1 MDITSAV
8 QRITDRWFLSEPL
21 LFGAFCAHQLIPNRS
36 MQCAM
41 RSGQRRIEYNP
52 DWLEE
57 LKEIEISELLRR
69 EVIRIIL
76 KHPYERQP
84 VNAIPEILYA
94 ASNVTIFEHS
104 GTSITPQLW
113 EEIDWPRG
121 KSFEEYY
128 NFLSHVLPPQPNRF
142 GVTANDDNDS
152 SEDDTNSSDSGQS
165 ERQSSDNGKE
175 SRSGNSDASDEEQDS
190 SEESGSDSTDD
201 ESSSKNSGQSKSSS
215 GKNDKESRSGDSD
228 ASDEERDGSGGGS
241 RSEKGKSDN
250 DSSEIYDCEI
260 SQEITPPCPK
270 SLREIY
276 DNGIDATE
284 LWGEDGLQFDYIN
297 GLIENAMLTSSW
309 GSMPGNLKDLMKA
322 STIKSENIRR
332 RLDMFRTSIIS
343 TNRRLT
349 RMRPSRRYGWMQMG
363 VLHPYVSHL
372 LIAVDTSGSIIGE
385 DLKRFFGV
393 VNSFFTY
400 GIPHIDV
407 IQFDCALHFPLL
419 SLDKVTRRIELRGGG
434 GTNFQPAVNYFT
446 EHNEYDGMLVFTD
459 GYAPKPTV
467 PPNRKILWVLKDLSC
482 YNEFEM
488 TPKVYL

>member
-21 LFGAFCAHQLIPNRS
+21 LFGAFCAHKLVPNRS

-52 DWLEE
+52 DWLAE

-142 GVTANDDNDS
+142 GVTDTDSSDEDSDS
-152 SEDDTNSSDSGQS
+152 SEGSG
-165 ERQSSDNGKE
+165 
-175 SRSGNSDASDEEQDS
+175 SGNDDDS
-190 SEESGSDSTDD
+190 SES
-201 ESSSKNSGQSKSSS
+201 SGQSKSSS

-228 ASDEERDGSGGGS
+228 TSDEKRDSSCQGNESAK
-241 RSEKGKSDN
+241 SENDN
-250 DSSEIYDCEI
+250 DLSEIYDFEI
-260 SQEITPPCPK
+260 SGEITQPCPK
-270 SLREIY
+270 SLREIC

-284 LWGEDGLQFDYIN
+284 LWGEDELQFNYIN

-349 RMRPSRRYGWMQMG
+349 RMRPSRRYGWTQMG
-363 VLHPYVSHL
+363 VLHPYVSRL

-446 EHNEYDGMLVFTD
+446 EHKEYDGMLVFTD